1 MDPSRPVL
9 VLFCKQPRRGH
20 GKQRLAAEIGTDNA
34 FRIALGLLDCALED
48 AAAWS
53 EQLVFAPSQSSEF
66 SWAQSLAR
74 APAFERRSV
83 RVLPQTTGCLG
94 ERLLDMDF
102 RLRNLGAEQ
111 IVFMAS
117 DAAGLQVEHLDLV
130 VRELTRHDVVL
141 ADDIDG
147 GVTLM
152 ASRCPWPRLQDLP
165 WSTERLGDALAAT
178 CLSAGLRVQRLD
190 GGFDIDTLDDM
201 ISLTDLLRRDSRPA
215 RRVLANLLRAELQA
229 ANA

>member
-20 GKQRLAAEIGTDNA
+20 GKQRLAAEIGTHSA

-53 EQLVFAPSQSSEF
+53 EQLVIAPSQLSEL

-74 APAFERRSV
+74 SPAFEGRSV
-83 RVLPQTTGCLG
+83 LVLSQTTGCLG
-94 ERLLDMDF
+94 ERLLDMDS
-102 RLRNLGAEQ
+102 RLRSLGAVQ
-111 IVFMAS
+111 LVFMAS
-117 DAAGLQVEHLDLV
+117 DAAGLQDEHLSLV
-130 VRELTRHDVVL
+130 VNGMADNDVVL

-165 WSTERLGDALAAT
+165 WSTERLGDALATT
-178 CLSAGLRVQRLD
+178 CLSAGLSVQRLD
-190 GGFDIDTLDDM
+190 GGFDIDTLADVIGM
-201 ISLTDLLRRDSRPA
+201 TELLRRDSRPA
-215 RRVLANLLRAELQA
+215 RRALANLLRAELQV
-229 ANA
+229 ANT

>member
-20 GKQRLAAEIGTDNA
+20 GKQRLAAELGTDAA

-53 EQLVFAPSQSSEF
+53 EQLVFAPSQSSEL
-66 SWAQSLAR
+66 SWAQSLTR
-74 APAFERRSV
+74 SPAFEGRSV
-83 RVLPQTTGCLG
+83 RVLSQSTGGLG
-94 ERLLDMDF
+94 ERLLDMDS
-102 RLRNLGAEQ
+102 RLRNLGAVQ
-111 IVFMAS
+111 LVFMAS
-117 DAAGLQVEHLDLV
+117 DAAGLQVEHLRQV
-130 VRELTRHDVVL
+130 VSGLSHHDVVL

-152 ASRCPWPRLQDLP
+152 ASRCPWPQLQGLP
-165 WSTERLGDALAAT
+165 WSTERLGDALATT
-178 CLSAGLRVQRLD
+178 CLSAGLQVQRLD
-190 GGFDIDTLDDM
+190 GGFDIDTLDDA
-201 ISLTDLLRRDSRPA
+201 IGLTDLLRRDSRPA

-229 ANA
+229 ANT